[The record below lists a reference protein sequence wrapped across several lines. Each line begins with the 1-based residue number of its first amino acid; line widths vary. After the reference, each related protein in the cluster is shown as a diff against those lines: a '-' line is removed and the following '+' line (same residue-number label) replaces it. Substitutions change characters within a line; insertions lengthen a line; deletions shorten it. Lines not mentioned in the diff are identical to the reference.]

1 MGNLCYSSDNVWAV
15 TNLIQLER
23 IGGNGMY
30 QSKKY
35 AYDWDDIDEGKGPET
50 LIKEI
55 LEDPEL
61 PSLTELVIGCWGDA
75 CDADS
80 SAQPL
85 IDGLVENA
93 SHFSGIKSLFIG
105 DMEYEDCE
113 LSWIEQGDYSKLWAA
128 MPQLEKM
135 TIKGASGNFNLGA
148 LEHSGLKEL
157 VIISGGLP
165 VGILK
170 QIEQAKLPSL
180 EVLKLYL
187 GIDNY
192 GGDASL
198 EDIESFLANSD
209 FPKLRYLG
217 LLDSEEQDG
226 IADLVLKSKYMKQ
239 LDSLDF
245 SYGCLTDKGGQLI
258 YDALSKDSGI
268 KNLYI
273 EYHYMSTEVV
283 RKLEGLGEKG
293 ITTEICDAQEAD
305 DYDGELWMNPMYT
318 E

>member
-1 MGNLCYSSDNVWAV
+1 
-15 TNLIQLER
+15 
-23 IGGNGMY
+23 MY
-30 QSKKY
+30 QSRKY

-50 LIKEI
+50 LMEEI
-55 LEDPEL
+55 LKDPEL
-61 PSLTELVIGCWGDA
+61 PSLTEIVIGCWGDA

-85 IDGLVENA
+85 IDAFVENA

-113 LSWIEQGDYSKLWAA
+113 LSWIEQGDYSGLWKA
-128 MPQLEKM
+128 MPQLEKL
-135 TIKGASGNFNLGA
+135 TIKGSSGNFNLGPI
-148 LEHSGLKEL
+148 EHDGLKEL

-165 VGILK
+165 VRILK
-170 QIEQAKLPSL
+170 QIAQAKLPSL

-192 GGDASL
+192 GGDAEL
-198 EDIESFLANSD
+198 TDIEAFLADSD

-217 LLDSEEQDG
+217 LLDSEEEDE
-226 IADLVLKSKYMKQ
+226 IAKLVLKSKYMKQ

-258 YDALSKDSGI
+258 CNALSEESGI

-273 EYHYMSTEVV
+273 EYHYMSAKVV
-283 RKLEGLGEKG
+283 RELEGLGEKG
-293 ITTEICDAQEAD
+293 IATNICDAQKAD
-305 DYDGELWMNPMYT
+305 EYDGEIWMNPMYT